1 LMDWLVGVASPLEN
15 RIHAR
20 PAYQYAVK
28 RGIEVESNQ

>member
-1 LMDWLVGVASPLEN
+1 LMDWLD